1 MHFTTEAGAESD
13 LELVPVDELAKEMDT
28 TVEGETIR
36 VSMVDPKV
44 LQAE

>member
-1 MHFTTEAGAESD
+1 MKRPKARTA
-13 LELVPVDELAKEMDT
+13 LVPVDELAKEMDI

-36 VSMVDPKV
+36 VSMVDTKV